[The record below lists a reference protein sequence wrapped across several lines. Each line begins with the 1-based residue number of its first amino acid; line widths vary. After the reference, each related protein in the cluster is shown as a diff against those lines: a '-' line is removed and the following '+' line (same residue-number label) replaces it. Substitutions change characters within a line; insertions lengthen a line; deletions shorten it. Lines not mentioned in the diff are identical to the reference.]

1 MKKLSKKQVNTSK
14 GIMIVTVSVLGTITL
29 AACSINYSE
38 LADGINDLGRG
49 IDRAVNGTG
58 EETTVSAE
66 TEPTADETEETEP
79 SETEAPAPTATPT
92 PTPKPT
98 ATPTPMP
105 QRVDFSELTTDTI
118 SENVDVQIEEF
129 AESYH
134 ADGEETELVSFTG
147 NRIVVSI
154 PDNTNIQT
162 SLNLILDGFYQE
174 AAGLY
179 NRYSSEA
186 EGQYALDPEMYLANK
201 YDINVEYRYSFNG
214 RLLSV
219 IMEYGVVSGSEE
231 TRTDVYKKIEVAT
244 FDVLTGQ
251 YVTPAA
257 VAKDIDALNAAL
269 ASYLANA
276 ASTDDEEY
284 TSDMV
289 SSPILVAHS
298 NDGGTHFAEIYG
310 YINGN
315 FTSVVADLSN
325 YADYLNTYGKI
336 VYKINH

>member
-38 LADGINDLGRG
+38 LAEGINDLGKG
-49 IDRAVNGTG
+49 LDRAVNGTT
-58 EETTVSAE
+58 EETTSSLE
-66 TEPTADETEETEP
+66 TVEPTVETEETEP
-79 SETEAPAPTATPT
+79 SETEAPLPTATPT
-92 PTPKPT
+92 PTPRPT

-105 QRVDFSELTTDTI
+105 ERVDFSELTTDTI
-118 SENVDVQIEEF
+118 SETLDVQIEEF

-147 NRIVVSI
+147 NRIVVSM
-154 PDNTNIQT
+154 PDNANVQT
-162 SLNLILDGFYQE
+162 SLNLILDGFYNE
-174 AAGLY
+174 AEGLY

-186 EGQYALDPEMYLANK
+186 EGLYALDPEMYLANK
-201 YDINVEYRYSFNG
+201 YDVNIDYRYSYNG

-219 IMEYGVVSGSEE
+219 IMEYDVVSGNEE
-231 TRTDVYKKIEVAT
+231 EKADVIKKIEVAT
-244 FDVLTGQ
+244 FDALTGQ

-257 VAKDIDALNAAL
+257 VAKDVDALNAAL
-269 ASYLANA
+269 SSYLANA
-276 ASTDDEEY
+276 ASTEEETY

-289 SSPILVAHS
+289 SNPILVAHS

-315 FTSVVADLSN
+315 FTNVVADLSN

-336 VYKINH
+336 VYKINQ